1 MDITYKAVSA
11 TITDTSSGV
20 DEFPGTFEVELS
32 NETTDRDGDTL
43 KASDWE
49 TPLPDQITFVN
60 DHTHKMASV
69 VGSAKPTLVGDKI
82 LCKGIW
88 GATAT
93 AQDTRKIAPH
103 VPYVSV
109 AYAEKSN
116 GKREL
121 INGAFVVVPSNPTAR
136 LLASKSVAEL
146 DGDTPVSELTV
157 KQLREMWSETAHVI
171 GDAEGF
177 TFDTARNGLSFAVDE
192 KSSTVQVK
200 QHGNLLGEHKFSQQ
214 APEVAPVTTAD
225 QSNADSLGEKAAAQA
240 LAAANEMVSQL
251 LSEQD

>member
-11 TITDTSSGV
+11 TITDTSSNAE
-20 DEFPGTFEVELS
+20 EFPGTFEVELS

-49 TPLPDQITFVN
+49 TPLPEQITFVN

-69 VGSAKPTLVGDKI
+69 VGSAQPTLVGDKI
-82 LCKGIW
+82 LCKGVW
-88 GATAT
+88 GKTQV
-93 AQDTRKIAPH
+93 AQDTRLIAPH

-109 AYAEKSN
+109 AYAEKSD

-146 DGDTPVSELTV
+146 DDDTLVSELTV
-157 KQLREMWSETAHVI
+157 KQLSEMMGKGAVQDALSEAL
-171 GDAEGF
+171 AEV
-177 TFDTARNGLSFAVDE
+177 GLFVSID
-192 KSSTVQVK
+192 KSTSTVQVK
-200 QHGNLLGEHKFSQQ
+200 QRGNLLGTHKFSQQ
-214 APEVAPVTTAD
+214 APEVAPVITTAD
-225 QSNADSLGEKAAAQA
+225 HSADSLGEKAAAQA
-240 LAAANEMVSQL
+240 LAAANQMASQL